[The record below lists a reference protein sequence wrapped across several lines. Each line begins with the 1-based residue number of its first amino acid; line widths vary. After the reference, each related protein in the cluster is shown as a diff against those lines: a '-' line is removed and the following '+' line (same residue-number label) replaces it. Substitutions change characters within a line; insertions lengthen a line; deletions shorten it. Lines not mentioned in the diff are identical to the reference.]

1 MGVGEHMGEPARQIV
16 KIQRSLD
23 DIQKIGT
30 GGFAV
35 ILESFGE
42 NKIAVIKVVSA
53 STGLS
58 LKE

>member
-1 MGVGEHMGEPARQIV
+1 MGEPARQIV